1 MFETLHGHRHMDLDI
16 EMWGSPSPSV
26 LYAFSTDNT
35 PEGYLMS
42 KFS

>member
-1 MFETLHGHRHMDLDI
+1 MFGTLYGPSRYRDVG
-16 EMWGSPSPSV
+16 GSSSPSV

-42 KFS
+42 KFR